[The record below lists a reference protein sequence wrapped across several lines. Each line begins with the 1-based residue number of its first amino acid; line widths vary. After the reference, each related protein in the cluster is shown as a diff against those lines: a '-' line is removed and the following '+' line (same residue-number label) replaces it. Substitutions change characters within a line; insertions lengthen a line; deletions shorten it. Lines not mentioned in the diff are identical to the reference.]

1 MFQTQIVSME
11 ADTWQTAYEAAV
23 RLHRSIEAE
32 VGDRR
37 SLPRSS
43 LGFTSS
49 TQRLRSMSSDLTSE
63 LSSLRQSLGRLG
75 PQLTGPELNRSVI
88 TCGDAS

>member
-1 MFQTQIVSME
+1 MRDVMFQTQIVSME

-32 VGDRR
+32 VGDRAR
-37 SLPRSS
+37 LPRSS
-43 LGFTSS
+43 LGFTTS

-63 LSSLRQSLGRLG
+63 LSSLRQGLGRLG
-75 PQLTGPELNRSVI
+75 HQLTGQELNRSA
-88 TCGDAS
+88 T